1 MLFFIHI
8 TWNKYTKQCCLLPLW
23 FLCLLLIELIIE
35 RWLNTCSIL
44 ILLDCLTVTN
54 DQGRDRSSSLSV
66 VSVSTL
72 LTKVNMTQS
81 CDIKKLASSWHF
93 YPDTLNENGAAGK
106 RWKSQE
112 QRWLVSP
119 FCFWF
124 LYLKILNVILYYNLY
139 INKHVH
145 DETHCYFSILYFIGI
160 LFYVSL
166 LTICNLVCEYVSI
179 VTSY

>member
-44 ILLDCLTVTN
+44 ISLDCLTVTN

-139 INKHVH
+139 INENVH
-145 DETHCYFSILYFIGI
+145 DETHCNYLSLFFILLRFSFM
-160 LFYVSL
+160 
-166 LTICNLVCEYVSI
+166 LVCSQSAI
-179 VTSY
+179 